1 MLPGDKIT
9 RGYRSL
15 RAIKTGSVVGDG
27 TAAFCKSDQ
36 AMLKGGLVSGWDS
49 FRSSNLR
56 YLHVVPRLLACLF
69 LVESD
74 SS

>member
-1 MLPGDKIT
+1 MLPGDKTT
-9 RGYRSL
+9 RGYRSI
-15 RAIKTGSVVGDG
+15 RAIKSGSVVGDG

-36 AMLKGGLVSGWDS
+36 AMLKDGLVYGWDS

-69 LVESD
+69 LFDPD
-74 SS
+74 SN